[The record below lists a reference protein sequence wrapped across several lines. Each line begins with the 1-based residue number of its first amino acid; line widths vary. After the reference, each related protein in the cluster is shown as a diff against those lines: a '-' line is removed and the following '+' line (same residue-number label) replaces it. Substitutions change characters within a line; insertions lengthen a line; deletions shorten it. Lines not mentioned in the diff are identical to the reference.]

1 MSIVRHESYDQSGL
15 IERTEIE
22 RLNGAVEYRR
32 FDSTLTLVETRPA
45 TPDEI
50 VTVDDYEAGLVLDQK
65 ANNVSQAV
73 TTLRQW
79 ALDAAGTTVTTGNQ
93 VAVLQQVVD
102 RLGVFFDRF
111 ADLIESKRLD

>member
-1 MSIVRHESYDQSGL
+1 MIRTETYAAGQLV
-15 IERTEIE
+15 ERVEIE

-32 FDSTLTLVETRPA
+32 YDSTLTLVEQRAA

-50 VTVDDYEAGLVLDQK
+50 LRVDEQIDDEDRDTKG
-65 ANNVSQAV
+65 NNVSQAV

-79 ALDAAGTTVTTGNQ
+79 ASDAAGTTVTTGNQ

-102 RLGVFFDRF
+102 RLGTFFDRF